1 MLKRVSWFVSGAIA
15 GIAGAGFAKRK
26 VKQTAAQLTPT
37 NIAKTAAAKV
47 REKGHD
53 VADAVRDGRD
63 AMRAKESELRAKLA
77 GDDRRADELDG
88 VDALAGDPRV
98 VATGRVIVIDQPR
111 EEAATTAEGGDSR
124 DRGERGERG
133 DDRSGPRRHSRRRHP
148 RRT

>member
-26 VKQTAAQLTPT
+26 VKQTAAQLAPT

-63 AMRAKESELRAKLA
+63 AMRAKESELRAKLVGEPA
-77 GDDRRADELDG
+77 GEDVHADDLDTLEG
-88 VDALAGDPRV
+88 LPGDQRG
-98 VATGRVIVIDQPR
+98 AASGRVIIIEQPLV
-111 EEAATTAEGGDSR
+111 GD
-124 DRGERGERG
+124 ER
-133 DDRSGPRRHSRRRHP
+133 DDRDDRVGPRRHSRRRP
-148 RRT
+148 RRA